1 MDCFGVIGNDIRM
14 RYLYESLRLDGYNT
28 RFATPDSADALI
40 CDCNVIIL
48 PVNSEDIAKKCKGK
62 TVFGGFVNG
71 VPEVEGAKVYN
82 YLTNGCYTVKNALA
96 TAEGAIA
103 VAMNNTD
110 SLICDRKIAITGYG
124 NIAKVLCKMLLSL
137 GCDVTVC
144 ARNELQRANA
154 EVIGAK
160 ACDIFALPLVCP
172 DIIFNTVPA
181 TVITQ
186 GTLSVL
192 SDDAII
198 IELASAPGGVDKEVA
213 NRLGVTIISAQGLPG
228 KYAPKYA
235 GEILKEAVLLM
246 YKEV

>member
-1 MDCFGVIGNDIRM
+1 MVCFGVIGNDIRM
-14 RYLYESLRLDGYNT
+14 KYLYESLRMDGYNT
-28 RFATPDSADALI
+28 RFATPDGADALI
-40 CDCNVIIL
+40 CDCDVIIL
-48 PVNSEDIAKKCKGK
+48 PVNSEELAKKCCGK
-62 TVFGGFVNG
+62 TVFGGFVNDT
-71 VPEVEGAKVYN
+71 PEVLDAKVYN
-82 YLTNGCYTVKNALA
+82 YLTNNCYTVKNALA

-110 SLICDRKIAITGYG
+110 SLICNRRIAITGYG
-124 NIAKVLCKMLLSL
+124 NIAKVLTKMLLSL

-160 ACDIFALPLVCP
+160 VCDINALPLVCP

-181 TVITQ
+181 TVIKQ

-198 IELASAPGGVDKEVA
+198 VELASAPGGIDKEVA
-213 NRLGVTIISAQGLPG
+213 ARLGVTVISAQGLPG

-235 GEILKEAVLLM
+235 GEILKEAILSM
-246 YKEV
+246 YKGV